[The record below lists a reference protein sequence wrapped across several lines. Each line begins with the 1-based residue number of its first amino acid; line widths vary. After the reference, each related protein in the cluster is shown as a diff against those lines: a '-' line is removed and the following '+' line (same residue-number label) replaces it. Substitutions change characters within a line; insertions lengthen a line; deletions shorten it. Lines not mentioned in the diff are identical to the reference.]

1 MEATLLVVSGGWCGY
16 KASCQILDFLE
27 VIITT
32 YWYLVRNRGTGLFLI
47 PISGSFPHSLRFA
60 PCLWI
65 KTFRCYPNA
74 GGWMGIPFERSSA
87 PSCLI
92 HIFLHICIEYWME
105 HHGFSLFNMDFNY
118 EFSFTKIMGY
128 LPANYWRLGWDPLV
142 TGGIHISILG
152 VDSLQTSIFGECFL
166 LNLQML

>member
-1 MEATLLVVSGGWCGY
+1 
-16 KASCQILDFLE
+16 
-27 VIITT
+27 
-32 YWYLVRNRGTGLFLI
+32 
-47 PISGSFPHSLRFA
+47 
-60 PCLWI
+60 
-65 KTFRCYPNA
+65 
-74 GGWMGIPFERSSA
+74 
-87 PSCLI
+87 
-92 HIFLHICIEYWME
+92 ME